1 MRKSAPTLRAVLKL
15 VYNNLVFGPID
26 LEYERPIIR
35 VGRSE
40 DNDLILR
47 HPSVE
52 PYHCLLVFRGERVLW
67 LPPSE
72 PLPSLE
78 DLPGMTGPE
87 YRPGD
92 IVSIG
97 ELTFSLAHSAK
108 TVALPELCAV
118 RTSARVAE
126 TAEPISTAETN
137 QPQYYCPHC
146 RTFIE
151 SSGVKRVGLVGHT
164 KRNLCPKC
172 SRLLEAETV

>member
-1 MRKSAPTLRAVLKL
+1 MLKL

-26 LEYERPIIR
+26 LEYPRPIIR

-40 DNDLILR
+40 DNDLVLR

-52 PYHCLLVFRGERVLW
+52 PYHCLLIFRGEEVLC
-67 LPPSE
+67 LPPSD

-87 YRPGD
+87 YRPGET
-92 IVSIG
+92 VSIG
-97 ELTFSLAHSAK
+97 ELTFSLEHSAK
-108 TVALPELCAV
+108 TISLPEVCVVGTPAG
-118 RTSARVAE
+118 VAE
-126 TAEPISTAETN
+126 TAAPISTAEN
-137 QPQYYCPHC
+137 QPLYYCTHC

-172 SRLLEAETV
+172 SNLLEAEAV